1 MSYLIMSTMILSEE
15 FNKKQSE
22 EEFGIQRNKNYK
34 TKCLLLTIFL
44 DRILDRII

>member
-1 MSYLIMSTMILSEE
+1 MSTMILSEE

-34 TKCLLLTIFL
+34 TMLITNNFSWS
-44 DRILDRII
+44 DPW